1 MNRLKSVTFL
11 ILLFYSFSPLNSQSF
26 SLTVMLHLHFF
37 ASLDKSSLMSVVQN
51 FLEEV
56 EELNNQ
62 VSIWE
67 CLEYAVGGLNCRF
80 LVFDIILF
88 FTVLSIQV
96 LLFFPLITLAVS
108 YSLLSPVNF
117 ITLPFEVK

>member
-51 FLEEV
+51 SLEEV

-62 VSIWE
+62 VSLWE

-80 LVFDIILF
+80 LVLDIILF
-88 FTVLSIQV
+88 FTVVSIQV
-96 LLFFPLITLAVS
+96 LLFFPLISSS
-108 YSLLSPVNF
+108 YL
-117 ITLPFEVK
+117 